1 MNKIPQHRTQ
11 LDDTQWSCLPHV
23 ARIWSPDAG
32 CLMFIPSVLSHCWFS
47 EEFETFVTF
56 LGCQVTLTS
65 WDPFWCFVLTK
76 LIIVFLLLPYW
87 PLTSPFDPQL
97 VSSNTL
103 FLLQL
108 AHCSAVFAYGST
120 VNSVK
125 QTKES
130 SSVILAT
137 IYFLQ
142 FPHTPKWNLRNGKS
156 TKLSLIHTTL
166 NFVDTVF

>member
-1 MNKIPQHRTQ
+1 MFC
-11 LDDTQWSCLPHV
+11 LDQINYCLL
-23 ARIWSPDAG
+23 R
-32 CLMFIPSVLSHCWFS
+32 
-47 EEFETFVTF
+47 
-56 LGCQVTLTS
+56 
-65 WDPFWCFVLTK
+65 
-76 LIIVFLLLPYW
+76 LPRPCW

-97 VSSNTL
+97 VSSNTF

-108 AHCSAVFAYGST
+108 AHCFAVFAYGST
-120 VNSVK
+120 VNSEK